1 MVDSAPEVPV
11 MKNAPIAALLLGLLL
26 LSCQTGPAPI
36 PADATSEIYFQRA
49 QAASDLSQYDEAL
62 SIYRTF
68 LTQRPDANNEQTFS
82 ARYEIALLLL
92 KKNQTAQAKADF
104 ESILADFEVLEKSAG
119 APGWVKVL
127 AAKKLQEIQDKAPK
141 TKA

>member
-1 MVDSAPEVPV
+1 MKYAPVAV
-11 MKNAPIAALLLGLLL
+11 VLLGLFLV
-26 LSCQTGPAPI
+26 SCQTGPAAV

-62 SIYRTF
+62 AIYRSF
-68 LTQRPDANNEQTFS
+68 LTQRADAPNEQTFS

-92 KKNQTAQAKADF
+92 KKGQVAQAQADF
-104 ESILADFEVLEKSAG
+104 EGILADYDVLEKSAG

-127 AAKKLQEIQDKAPK
+127 SAKKLQELKDKAPK
-141 TKA
+141 AKV

>member
-1 MVDSAPEVPV
+1 
-11 MKNAPIAALLLGLLL
+11 MKNAPIAVLLLGLFLV
-26 LSCQTGPAPI
+26 SCQTGPAPI

-62 SIYRTF
+62 SIYRSF
-68 LTQRPDANNEQTFS
+68 LDQRPDAGNEQTFS

-92 KKNQTAQAKADF
+92 KKDKVALAQADF
-104 ESILADFEVLEKSAG
+104 EGILADYNVLEKSAG

-127 AAKKLQEIQDKAPK
+127 SEKKLQEIKDKAPK
-141 TKA
+141 AKN